1 MVYPSSH
8 RNGPRRPAR
17 PPPSRG
23 ALVGR
28 CGGSGCL
35 AASAVVSARPVC
47 MEHASSSDDRPL
59 PPPRPGCRQ
68 LAAAAPGLLISL
80 DLLCGAGGPGEDQ
93 PQLRLRHRP
102 ESVQPAVRGRRW
114 LRRRCCRLVTGCAE
128 TGCPGGRRL
137 RIPLAGPWSPL
148 GRSRTP
154 CSGSIDPAATTQWQ
168 RRRHHHRRITI
179 TCQCERCDSGEGGC
193 SWCSRQQVALWRRQ
207 GVRLQRRGGGEAVQQ
222 TVGWSRRRPHCAGAT
237 GAGVV
242 RC

>member
-1 MVYPSSH
+1 MVYPSSC

-102 ESVQPAVRGRRW
+102 EPVEPISRGLRMDCMGTRSPERDVVGRPVRPN
-114 LRRRCCRLVTGCAE
+114 RRRSSAYAHSSVFSL
-128 TGCPGGRRL
+128 
-137 RIPLAGPWSPL
+137 PLYVWVHAVNIGL
-148 GRSRTP
+148 
-154 CSGSIDPAATTQWQ
+154 
-168 RRRHHHRRITI
+168 
-179 TCQCERCDSGEGGC
+179 
-193 SWCSRQQVALWRRQ
+193 
-207 GVRLQRRGGGEAVQQ
+207 VRL
-222 TVGWSRRRPHCAGAT
+222 CMY
-237 GAGVV
+237 
-242 RC
+242 